1 MGGKLRTASFLAVLI
16 FAFGCAEEKKDKEPD
31 ERPAQKKPTFT
42 LAKTPVFNS
51 DSAYQYIDKQ
61 VAFGPRVPNT
71 GPHKLC
77 GKWLEAKLKSFGM
90 TVNVQKAEVTAYN
103 GQILK
108 ISNIMSQYKPNA
120 PRRILLCAHWDSRPY
135 ADRDDENIRQAI
147 DGANDGASGVGVI
160 LEIARAIATDSGQLD
175 MGVDFVFFDA
185 EDYGKPQ
192 GSMLGNSGN
201 SWCLGSQHWAR
212 NIPLNGYKPD
222 FGILLD
228 MVGAENAVFPK
239 EGVSMYYAPQIV
251 NRVWKI
257 AGAMGHSDYFKP
269 FRGSEITDDHR
280 YLNEI
285 AAIPTVDII
294 HYDMG
299 RNDFGTF
306 HHTHADN
313 MDVIS
318 KPTLKVVGDVVL
330 QVLYQE

>member
-1 MGGKLRTASFLAVLI
+1 L
-16 FAFGCAEEKKDKEPD
+16 
-31 ERPAQKKPTFT
+31 
-42 LAKTPVFNS
+42 
-51 DSAYQYIDKQ
+51 
-61 VAFGPRVPNT
+61 
-71 GPHKLC
+71 
-77 GKWLEAKLKSFGM
+77 
-90 TVNVQKAEVTAYN
+90 
-103 GQILK
+103 
-108 ISNIMSQYKPNA
+108 
-120 PRRILLCAHWDSRPY
+120 
-135 ADRDDENIRQAI
+135 
-147 DGANDGASGVGVI
+147 
-160 LEIARAIATDSGQLD
+160 
-175 MGVDFVFFDA
+175 
-185 EDYGKPQ
+185 
-192 GSMLGNSGN
+192 
-201 SWCLGSQHWAR
+201 AR